1 MGIPSAF
8 PQLPPVT
15 DLHALPAAPSTH
27 RHSPLARAGLAWF
40 VLLVVY
46 ASLYP
51 FSGWIDTGVSPFAYL
66 SAPLPR
72 YNTRFD
78 LLTNIWGYLPLGML
92 VVLSL
97 HPRVTGWRAVALAM
111 LAGLLLSGAMEAAQ
125 TYLPTRISSN
135 VDLAANTV
143 GALLGGI
150 VMVPFAARLIDR
162 GSLRRLRWRWFEP
175 HATFAIPLLLLL
187 WPFAQIFPQEFL
199 FSMGGVVRSILL
211 DPSPDAFLTG
221 IIHSLFPGLFDWHDR
236 LQAHPEGLQR
246 QELLEALI
254 TACSWVGT
262 GLLATVAMRRGA
274 PVLRLLVAL
283 LASGLLVK
291 AGATL
296 LQFPAAGAWD
306 WLSSGGRFG
315 LMVGSL
321 VLVLLV
327 RLPRWLRGALAMLLL
342 LALIVLSNVLPP
354 GPYSWVSAQAWRLGR
369 FVHFNSLSQWIGWVW
384 PFLGVGYLAWRAE
397 LAQLQRR
404 ARRRDA

>member
-66 SAPLPR
+66 TAPLPR

-97 HPRVTGWRAVALAM
+97 HPRVVGWRAVALAT
-111 LAGLLLSGAMEAAQ
+111 LAGMLLSGMMEAAQ

-162 GSLRRLRWRWFEP
+162 GSLRGLRWRWFEP
-175 HATFAIPLLLLL
+175 QATFAIPLLLL

-236 LQAHPEGLQR
+236 LQAHPEGLHR

-274 PVLRLLVAL
+274 PVLRLLAAL

-315 LMVGSL
+315 LVVGSL

>member
-1 MGIPSAF
+1 M
-8 PQLPPVT
+8 
-15 DLHALPAAPSTH
+15 
-27 RHSPLARAGLAWF
+27 
-40 VLLVVY
+40 LVVY

-51 FSGWIDTGVSPFAYL
+51 FSGWVDTGVSPFAYL
-66 SAPLPR
+66 TAPLPR
-72 YNTRFD
+72 YNTLFD
-78 LLTNIWGYLPLGML
+78 LLTNIWGYMPLGML

-97 HPRVTGWRAVALAM
+97 HPRITGWRAVALAM

-150 VMVPFAARLIDR
+150 VMAPFAVRLIDR
-162 GSLRRLRWRWFEP
+162 GGLRRLRWRWFEP
-175 HATFAIPLLLLL
+175 QATFAIPLLLL

-199 FSMGGVVRSILL
+199 FSMGGMVRSILL

-236 LQAHPEGLQR
+236 LQAHPEALRR

-274 PVLRLLVAL
+274 PVLRLLAAL
-283 LASGLLVK
+283 LASALLVK

-315 LMVGSL
+315 LVVGSL

-327 RLPRWLRGALAMLLL
+327 RLPRGLRGALAMLLL

-354 GPYSWVSAQAWRLGR
+354 GPYSWVSAQGWRLGR

-404 ARRRDA
+404 ARRRGAA

>member
-175 HATFAIPLLLLL
+175 HATFAIPLLLL

-254 TACSWVGT
+254 TACSWV
-262 GLLATVAMRRGA
+262 
-274 PVLRLLVAL
+274 
-283 LASGLLVK
+283 
-291 AGATL
+291 
-296 LQFPAAGAWD
+296 
-306 WLSSGGRFG
+306 
-315 LMVGSL
+315 
-321 VLVLLV
+321 
-327 RLPRWLRGALAMLLL
+327 
-342 LALIVLSNVLPP
+342 
-354 GPYSWVSAQAWRLGR
+354 
-369 FVHFNSLSQWIGWVW
+369 
-384 PFLGVGYLAWRAE
+384 
-397 LAQLQRR
+397 
-404 ARRRDA
+404 

>member
-1 MGIPSAF
+1 MGTSLVF

-66 SAPLPR
+66 TAPLPR
-72 YNTRFD
+72 YNTLFD
-78 LLTNIWGYLPLGML
+78 LLTNVWGYMPLGML

-97 HPRVTGWRAVALAM
+97 HPRIAGWRAVLLAM
-111 LAGLLLSGAMEAAQ
+111 LAGMLLSGAMEAAQ

-135 VDLAANTV
+135 VDLTANTV

-150 VMVPFAARLIDR
+150 VMAPFAARLIDR

-175 HATFAIPLLLLL
+175 QATFAIPLLLL

-199 FSMGGVVRSILL
+199 FGMGGVVRSILL

-236 LQAHPEGLQR
+236 MQAHPEALQR

-254 TACSWVGT
+254 TACSWIGT

-274 PVLRLLVAL
+274 PVLRLLAAL
-283 LASGLLVK
+283 LASALLVK

-315 LMVGSL
+315 LVVGSL

-354 GPYSWVSAQAWRLGR
+354 GPYAWVSAQAWRLGR

-404 ARRRDA
+404 ARRREA

>member
-1 MGIPSAF
+1 M
-8 PQLPPVT
+8 T

-51 FSGWIDTGVSPFAYL
+51 FSGWVDTGVPPFAYL
-66 SAPLPR
+66 TAPLPR
-72 YNTRFD
+72 YNTLFD
-78 LLTNIWGYLPLGML
+78 LLTNIWGYMPLGML

-97 HPRVTGWRAVALAM
+97 HPRITGWRAVALAM
-111 LAGLLLSGAMEAAQ
+111 LAGLLLSGVMEAAQ

-150 VMVPFAARLIDR
+150 VMAPFAVRLIDR

-175 HATFAIPLLLLL
+175 QATFAIPLLLL

-236 LQAHPEGLQR
+236 LQAHPEALRR

-262 GLLATVAMRRGA
+262 GLLATVAMRRTA
-274 PVLRLLVAL
+274 PVLRLLAAL
-283 LASGLLVK
+283 LASALLVK

-315 LMVGSL
+315 LVVGSL

-327 RLPRWLRGALAMLLL
+327 RLPRGLRGALAMLLL

-354 GPYSWVSAQAWRLGR
+354 GPYSWVSAQGWRLGR

-404 ARRRDA
+404 ARRRGAA

>member
-1 MGIPSAF
+1 M
-8 PQLPPVT
+8 T

-27 RHSPLARAGLAWF
+27 RHSTLARAGLAWF

-51 FSGWIDTGVSPFAYL
+51 FSGWVDTGVPPFAYL
-66 SAPLPR
+66 TAPLPR
-72 YNTRFD
+72 YNTLFD
-78 LLTNIWGYLPLGML
+78 LLTNIWGYMPLGML

-97 HPRVTGWRAVALAM
+97 HPRITGWRAVALAM

-150 VMVPFAARLIDR
+150 VMAPFAVRLIDR

-175 HATFAIPLLLLL
+175 QATFAIPLLLL

-236 LQAHPEGLQR
+236 LQAHPEALRR

-262 GLLATVAMRRGA
+262 GLLATVAMRRTA
-274 PVLRLLVAL
+274 PVLRLLAAL
-283 LASGLLVK
+283 LASALLVK

-315 LMVGSL
+315 LVVGSL

-327 RLPRWLRGALAMLLL
+327 RLPRGLRGALAMLLL

-354 GPYSWVSAQAWRLGR
+354 GPYSWVSAQGWRLGR

-404 ARRRDA
+404 ARRRGAA

>member
-1 MGIPSAF
+1 MGTSLVF

-15 DLHALPAAPSTH
+15 DLHAPPAAPSTH

-66 SAPLPR
+66 TAPLPR
-72 YNTRFD
+72 YNTLFD
-78 LLTNIWGYLPLGML
+78 LLTNVWGYMPLGML

-97 HPRVTGWRAVALAM
+97 HPRIAGWRAVLLAM
-111 LAGLLLSGAMEAAQ
+111 LAGMLLSGAMEAAQ

-135 VDLAANTV
+135 VDLTANTV

-150 VMVPFAARLIDR
+150 VMAPFAARLIDR

-175 HATFAIPLLLLL
+175 QATFAIPLLLL

-199 FSMGGVVRSILL
+199 FGMGGVVRSILL

-236 LQAHPEGLQR
+236 MQAHPEALQR

-254 TACSWVGT
+254 TACSWIGT

-274 PVLRLLVAL
+274 PVLRLLAAL
-283 LASGLLVK
+283 LASALLVK
-291 AGATL
+291 GRGD
-296 LQFPAAGAWD
+296 AAAV
-306 WLSSGGRFG
+306 SGGRRVG
-315 LMVGSL
+315 LA
-321 VLVLLV
+321 LV
-327 RLPRWLRGALAMLLL
+327 RRALRTGGRVAGAGAAGTPAALAARRAGDAAAAGSDRAVERAAARAVFVGVGAGLAARALCAFQQPVAMDRLGLALPRRRLSRLA
-342 LALIVLSNVLPP
+342 SRT
-354 GPYSWVSAQAWRLGR
+354 GPVAA
-369 FVHFNSLSQWIGWVW
+369 
-384 PFLGVGYLAWRAE
+384 
-397 LAQLQRR
+397 
-404 ARRRDA
+404 ARPSP